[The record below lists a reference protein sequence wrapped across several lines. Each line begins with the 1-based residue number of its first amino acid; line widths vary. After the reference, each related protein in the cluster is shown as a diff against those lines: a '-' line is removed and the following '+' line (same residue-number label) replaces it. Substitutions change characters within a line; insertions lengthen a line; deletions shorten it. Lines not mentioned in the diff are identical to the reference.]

1 MKYEYTFTKI
11 APKQLFFTV
20 KYSSG
25 DLPDQFR
32 NINTNDFSEEN
43 LKRLAESMVP
53 SVIHTWNAIA
63 EAPEDAPLEGVV
75 ISKTYKPSINL
86 DEPSYNPETQ
96 KLEMVVT
103 ENETEI
109 VTSWS
114 IVELSAEEKESRL
127 NGWRT
132 YLSVTMRQARLALMQ
147 QGKLEDVQVALDAL
161 PEPQK
166 SVAITEWEYATTVE
180 RNSPWVIQLGSALGL
195 DEEGLDELFKAA
207 SLL

>member
-53 SVIHTWNAIA
+53 SVIYTWNAIA

-75 ISKTYKPSINL
+75 IIKN
-86 DEPSYNPETQ
+86 
-96 KLEMVVT
+96 
-103 ENETEI
+103 
-109 VTSWS
+109 
-114 IVELSAEEKESRL
+114 
-127 NGWRT
+127 
-132 YLSVTMRQARLALMQ
+132 
-147 QGKLEDVQVALDAL
+147 
-161 PEPQK
+161 
-166 SVAITEWEYATTVE
+166 
-180 RNSPWVIQLGSALGL
+180 IQT
-195 DEEGLDELFKAA
+195 FN
-207 SLL
+207 